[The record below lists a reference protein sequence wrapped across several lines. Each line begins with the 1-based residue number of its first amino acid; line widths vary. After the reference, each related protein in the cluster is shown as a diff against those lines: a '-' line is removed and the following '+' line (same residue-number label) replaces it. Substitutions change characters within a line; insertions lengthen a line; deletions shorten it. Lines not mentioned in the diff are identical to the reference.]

1 MHNSEKQMQMEA
13 KNGKQFMDIE
23 STKDSEKI
31 FSFFVHKRKL
41 SSEFDHKGAKQ
52 FLNEKQKALEEII
65 LNDEINL
72 VVEKKCKRNKDVKNN
87 AHCHHGHQGKNK
99 NRLMPIEIEHFPTF
113 GENDDDKNIFIC
125 IGQ

>member
-1 MHNSEKQMQMEA
+1 MQIKMEA
-13 KNGKQFMDIE
+13 ENGKQFMDIE
-23 STKDSEKI
+23 STKDSEKL

-41 SSEFDHKGAKQ
+41 NSEFDHKGAKQ

-72 VVEKKCKRNKDVKNN
+72 IVEKKCKKNKDVKNN
-87 AHCHHGHQGKNK
+87 AQCHRGHQGKNK

-113 GENDDDKNIFIC
+113 GENDDDKNTFIC
-125 IGQ
+125 IGQQK